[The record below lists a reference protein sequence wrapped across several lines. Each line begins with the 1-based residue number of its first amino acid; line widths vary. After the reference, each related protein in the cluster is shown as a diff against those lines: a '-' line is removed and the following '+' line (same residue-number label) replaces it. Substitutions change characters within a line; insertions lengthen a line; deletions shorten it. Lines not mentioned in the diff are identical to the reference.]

1 LIVDNWLQ
9 TGGGVGAD
17 GVSQVNILVASPL
30 EAGHVARI
38 EATDPRVS
46 ALYEPDLLPVPRY
59 PADHTGVP
67 RALSAAGLDRWSS
80 LRAQADVSFD
90 FDWQA
95 PAEMARNC
103 PRLRWVQG
111 TSAGIGGFLE
121 RTGLARTSL
130 VFTTA
135 SGVHGTPL
143 AEFTLFGLLYFAKG
157 GPELARWQEQRH
169 WERHAGRQVAGS
181 RALLVGLGGV
191 GRAVAQLLAA
201 AGVQVVGT
209 GRTERGSSQHRR
221 DVPGVACYVPAEQI
235 GRVLPDVDALVLACP
250 LTAQTRHLIGE
261 RELALLRP
269 GAVVVN
275 ISRGQVI
282 DEDALIAALRG
293 GRLGGACLD
302 VFATEPLPASSP
314 LWGMPNVIISPHSA
328 STVEA
333 ENGLLTDLFIDNLRR
348 WLDGRPLR
356 NVFDR
361 AAGY

>member
-1 LIVDNWLQ
+1 LIVDNQLES
-9 TGGGVGAD
+9 GGVGEA
-17 GVSQVNILVASPL
+17 GRRERVRVLVASPL
-30 EAGHVARI
+30 EPEHAARI

-46 ALYEPDLLPVPRY
+46 VLYEPDLLPVPRY

-67 RALSAAGLDRWSS
+67 RALSAAELDRWSS
-80 LRAQADVSFD
+80 LREQADVSFD

-95 PAEMARNC
+95 PAEIERNC

-121 RTGLARTSL
+121 RTGLVRTSL

-143 AEFTLFGLLYFAKG
+143 AEFTLLGLLHFAKG
-157 GPELARWQEQRH
+157 MPELASWKEQRL
-169 WERHAGRQVAGS
+169 WQRHAGRQVAGS

-191 GRAVAQLLAA
+191 GKAVAGLLSA
-201 AGVQVVGT
+201 AGVEVTGA
-209 GRTERGSSQHRR
+209 GRTEHER
-221 DVPGVACYVPAEQI
+221 DVPGVASFIPVEQI

-250 LTAQTRHLIGE
+250 LTDQTRHLIGE
-261 RELALLRP
+261 RELALMRP

-282 DEDALIAALRG
+282 DEDALVAALSDG
-293 GRLGGACLD
+293 HLGGACLD
-302 VFATEPLPASSP
+302 VFATEPLPAASP
-314 LWGMPNVIISPHSA
+314 LWGMANVIISPHSA
-328 STVEA
+328 ATVAA
-333 ENGLLTDLFIDNLRR
+333 ENGLLTDLFTDNLQR
-348 WLDGRPLR
+348 WLAGLPLR

-361 AAGY
+361 ATGY